1 MSKLLLLLVLV
12 GMLVGCGTFG
22 HQVNVS
28 AIKQIELGKTTES
41 AVISM
46 FGVPEKT
53 KKLDNGIVVF
63 EYYYGKKVPFNGT
76 TYDYLQVQFYNG
88 ISINKWKKLVF
99 FG

>member
-46 FGVPEKT
+46 FGVP
-53 KKLDNGIVVF
+53 
-63 EYYYGKKVPFNGT
+63 
-76 TYDYLQVQFYNG
+76 
-88 ISINKWKKLVF
+88 
-99 FG
+99 